1 MKALNAIYNQK
12 EDEETKNYQVDENIQ
27 TKVEQWVENI
37 QVSKTLF

>member
-1 MKALNAIYNQK
+1 LTTLK